1 MDQLLTIT
9 TMVVDRKAI
18 VGQVVKAH
26 RIHRVFQL
34 AFPIVLVIAKIV
46 DRLVKVHQYHKV
58 NQRVYHKAQMET
70 HQVAVHLHK
79 VVPEVLAI
87 RQANKEMEIPV
98 IMLSMMDKIVMM
110 QIAVQIPKW

>member
-1 MDQLLTIT
+1 
-9 TMVVDRKAI
+9 
-18 VGQVVKAH
+18 
-26 RIHRVFQL
+26 
-34 AFPIVLVIAKIV
+34 
-46 DRLVKVHQYHKV
+46 
-58 NQRVYHKAQMET
+58 MET